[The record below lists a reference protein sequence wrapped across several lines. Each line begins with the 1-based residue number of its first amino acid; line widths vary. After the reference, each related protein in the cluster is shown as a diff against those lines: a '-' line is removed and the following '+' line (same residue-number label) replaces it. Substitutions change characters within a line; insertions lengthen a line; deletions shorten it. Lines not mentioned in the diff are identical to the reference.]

1 MDSSSIRVQLH
12 PLRLGLLA
20 GLLAGSGLLAGCTD
34 APATRRLPHLGEPQ
48 VRAAGDTLWPLTP
61 AFRVLN
67 QDSQQVTPAT
77 FAGQVYLTDF
87 FFTTCPTICPG
98 MQRQLLRVYT
108 RYQGDRRVAFLS
120 HTIDPDH
127 DTLPVLREYA
137 QRLGVRDARQWHFA
151 TAPRD
156 TIFTLARQ
164 YLVSAQRDPTAP
176 GGAVH
181 SGAFVLVDA
190 RRHIRGIYDGTQP
203 AEVDRLLR
211 ELPLLLA
218 EPGAVTSGP

>member
-1 MDSSSIRVQLH
+1 MKNQPSFWCLA
-12 PLRLGLLA
+12 A
-20 GLLAGSGLLAGCTD
+20 GLLSLSVLSGCTSPNST
-34 APATRRLPHLGEPQ
+34 ARRLPHLGEPD
-48 VRAAGDTLWPLTP
+48 VRAPGDTIWPTVP
-61 AFRVLN
+61 AFTLRD
-67 QDSQQVTPAT
+67 QDGVVIRPRD
-77 FAGQVYLTDF
+77 FAGKVYVTNF

-98 MQRQLLRVYT
+98 MQRQLLRVYSQYKG
-108 RYQGDRRVAFLS
+108 RPQMAFLS

-127 DTLPVLREYA
+127 DSVPVLHDYA
-137 QRLGVRDARQWHFA
+137 RRLGVSSAVQWHFA

-181 SGAFVLVDA
+181 SGAFVLVDPQ
-190 RRHIRGIYDGTQP
+190 RHIRGIYDGTNAQ
-203 AEVDRLLR
+203 ETDRLLR

-218 EPGAVTSGP
+218 EFNPSVNPGQ